1 MKEERFYK
9 LIDKLFL
16 DCMEIMKSK
25 GVAYSGLDDKLGNFK
40 RVAKSLALTPQQVW
54 YVYFAKH
61 LDALSAFL
69 RGEYNDS
76 EPIGGRIKDL
86 INYLFLLHALLNEG
100 DDEDRGDVPII
111 NEEGHSNEEL
121 PPGSI
126 IDMFWNK
133 KKKRWEDKNSEW
145 VVGTGKK

>member
-9 LIDKLFL
+9 LTDKLIL

-25 GVAYSGLDDKLGNFK
+25 GTAYSGLEDKLGNFK

-61 LDALSAFL
+61 LDALSAYL
-69 RGEYNDS
+69 RREYKDS
-76 EPIGGRIKDL
+76 EPIKGRIMDL
-86 INYLFLLHALLNEG
+86 INYLILFHAIVIEN
-100 DDEDRGDVPII
+100 DEEDKAML
-111 NEEGHSNEEL
+111 EEKVS
-121 PPGSI
+121 PGEFI
-126 IDMFWNK
+126 GMTWNK
-133 KKKRWEDKNSEW
+133 KKKRYEDKYGNW